1 MTTHGGAGSFPFD
14 QAGVFLGEDGYYY
27 YYEEGLI
34 YEPDDYDDDFAY
46 GPAQARRMDGITIVA
61 MCLVLFIAVSLFFN
75 KDEAPTISA
84 VAPPPDTDAVVEE
97 VAAPLPPAEAQQP
110 EARLAAGDPAAII
123 MPYDDYILTQ
133 GLHGQSYGHLAI
145 DIKAG
150 EGAIIKSPIEGVV
163 TQLYTDDIGN
173 PTLVIENDIY
183 QVMMLHGVYTVKVGD
198 QIKIGQPVGTESNL
212 GNTRDAWG
220 NSCRG
225 RDCGYHTHLN
235 VFDKRL
241 GTNVNPLEVMGLR
254 LAR

>member
-1 MTTHGGAGSFPFD
+1 MAYSRATNFTYTEIDSFHNHY
-14 QAGVFLGEDGYYY
+14 EDV
-27 YYEEGLI
+27 
-34 YEPDDYDDDFAY
+34 DDYDYDY
-46 GPAQARRMDGITIVA
+46 
-61 MCLVLFIAVSLFFN
+61 
-75 KDEAPTISA
+75 DEAPYYGAYGGTLAGQQPRALQIDPVTVVAVALILAFIITSLLNQDERTA
-84 VAPPPDTDAVVEE
+84 AVAVPQLNEAAARPVATAAPAPTVAPP
-97 VAAPLPPAEAQQP
+97 AAPE
-110 EARLAAGDPAAII
+110 AAGDPAAII

-163 TQLYTDDIGN
+163 TQLYTDEIGN
-173 PTLVIENDIY
+173 PTLVIENDVF
-183 QVMMLHGVYTVKVGD
+183 QVMMLHGIYTVKIGD
-198 QIKIGQPVGTESNL
+198 QVKIGQPVGTESNL

>member
-1 MTTHGGAGSFPFD
+1 MAYSRATNFSYIEIDSFLNHYEEAGDYDYDEAPYYETHGGAL
-14 QAGVFLGEDGYYY
+14 AGQRPRALQIDPV
-27 YYEEGLI
+27 
-34 YEPDDYDDDFAY
+34 
-46 GPAQARRMDGITIVA
+46 TIVA
-61 MCLVLFIAVSLFFN
+61 VALVLFVAIGLWLDRDESAAVAVVPEVSQAAARPVATAAP
-75 KDEAPTISA
+75 APT
-84 VAPPPDTDAVVEE
+84 VAPP
-97 VAAPLPPAEAQQP
+97 AAPE
-110 EARLAAGDPAAII
+110 AAGDPAAII

-133 GLHGQSYGHLAI
+133 GVHGQSYGHMAI

-150 EGAIIKSPIEGVV
+150 KGAIIKSPIQGVV
-163 TQLYTDDIGN
+163 TQLYTDEIGN
-173 PTLVIENDIY
+173 PTLVIENDVF

-198 QIKIGQPVGTESNL
+198 EIKIGQPVGTESNL